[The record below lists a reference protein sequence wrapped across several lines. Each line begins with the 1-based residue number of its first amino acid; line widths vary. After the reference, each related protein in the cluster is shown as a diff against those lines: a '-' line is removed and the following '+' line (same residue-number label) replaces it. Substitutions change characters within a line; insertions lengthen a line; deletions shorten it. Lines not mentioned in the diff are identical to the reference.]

1 MNPLTSLFQQATHA
15 ASTPNLQNNPMQMIQ
30 MLGQVKQMV
39 GSRNPSAVVEELV
52 KTGRFSQQQVDQA
65 KKMAEQIYPQVKSF
79 L

>member
-1 MNPLTSLFQQATHA
+1 MNPLTSLFQQANA
-15 ASTPNLQNNPMQMIQ
+15 ASTPNPQSNPMQMIQ

-39 GSRNPSAVVEELV
+39 GSRNPSAVVDELV

>member
-1 MNPLTSLFQQATHA
+1 MNPLTSLFQQANA
-15 ASTPNLQNNPMQMIQ
+15 ASTPNLQSDPMQMIQ
-30 MLGQVKQMV
+30 MLGQVKQIV
-39 GSRNPSAVVEELV
+39 GSRNPSAVVDELV

>member
-1 MNPLTSLFQQATHA
+1 MNPLTSLFQQANA
-15 ASTPNLQNNPMQMIQ
+15 ASTPNLQSNPMQMIQ

-39 GSRNPSAVVEELV
+39 GSRNPGAVVDELV

>member
-1 MNPLTSLFQQATHA
+1 MNPLTSLFQQANA
-15 ASTPNLQNNPMQMIQ
+15 ASTPNLQSNPMQMIQ

-39 GSRNPSAVVEELV
+39 GSRNPSAVVDELV

>member
-1 MNPLTSLFQQATHA
+1 
-15 ASTPNLQNNPMQMIQ
+15 MIQ
-30 MLGQVKQMV
+30 MLGQMKKMV
-39 GSRNPSAVVEELV
+39 GSRNPSDVVEELV

>member
-1 MNPLTSLFQQATHA
+1 MNPLTSLFQQANA
-15 ASTPNLQNNPMQMIQ
+15 ASTPNLQSDPMQMIQ

-39 GSRNPSAVVEELV
+39 GSRNPGAVVDELV

>member
-1 MNPLTSLFQQATHA
+1 MNPLTSLFQQATPA

-30 MLGQVKQMV
+30 MLGKMKQMV
-39 GSRNPSAVVEELV
+39 GSRNPSAVVDELV

>member
-1 MNPLTSLFQQATHA
+1 MNPLFQQANA
-15 ASTPNLQNNPMQMIQ
+15 ASTPNLQSDPMQMIQ

-39 GSRNPSAVVEELV
+39 GSRNPSAVVDELV

>member
-1 MNPLTSLFQQATHA
+1 MNPLTSLFQQANA
-15 ASTPNLQNNPMQMIQ
+15 ASTPNPQSNPMQMIQ

-39 GSRNPSAVVEELV
+39 GSRNPSAVVDELV
-52 KTGRFSQQQVDQA
+52 KTGRFSQQLVDQA

>member
-1 MNPLTSLFQQATHA
+1 MNPLTSLFQQANS
-15 ASTPNLQNNPMQMIQ
+15 ASTPNPQSNPMQMIQ

-39 GSRNPSAVVEELV
+39 GSRNPSAVVDELV

>member
-1 MNPLTSLFQQATHA
+1 MNPLTSLFQQANA
-15 ASTPNLQNNPMQMIQ
+15 ASTPNLQSDPMQMIQ

-39 GSRNPSAVVEELV
+39 GSRNPSAVVDELV

>member
-1 MNPLTSLFQQATHA
+1 
-15 ASTPNLQNNPMQMIQ
+15 MIQ
-30 MLGQVKQMV
+30 MLGQLKQMV

-52 KTGRFSQQQVDQA
+52 KTGRFSQQQVKKE

>member
-1 MNPLTSLFQQATHA
+1 
-15 ASTPNLQNNPMQMIQ
+15 MQMIQ

-39 GSRNPSAVVEELV
+39 GSRNPNAVVDELV

>member
-1 MNPLTSLFQQATHA
+1 MNPLTSLFQQATPA
-15 ASTPNLQNNPMQMIQ
+15 ASTPNLQSNPMQMIQ

-39 GSRNPSAVVEELV
+39 GSRNPSAVVDELV
-52 KTGRFSQQQVDQA
+52 KTGSFSQQQVDQA

>member
-1 MNPLTSLFQQATHA
+1 MNPLTSLLQQANA
-15 ASTPNLQNNPMQMIQ
+15 ASTPNLQSDPMQMIQ

-39 GSRNPSAVVEELV
+39 GSRNPSAVVDELV

>member
-1 MNPLTSLFQQATHA
+1 MNPLTSLFQQANA
-15 ASTPNLQNNPMQMIQ
+15 ASTPNLQSNPMQMIQ

-39 GSRNPSAVVEELV
+39 GSRNPNAVVDELV

>member
-1 MNPLTSLFQQATHA
+1 MNPLTSLFQQANA
-15 ASTPNLQNNPMQMIQ
+15 ASTPNLQSDPMQMIQ

-39 GSRNPSAVVEELV
+39 GSRNPGAVIDELV